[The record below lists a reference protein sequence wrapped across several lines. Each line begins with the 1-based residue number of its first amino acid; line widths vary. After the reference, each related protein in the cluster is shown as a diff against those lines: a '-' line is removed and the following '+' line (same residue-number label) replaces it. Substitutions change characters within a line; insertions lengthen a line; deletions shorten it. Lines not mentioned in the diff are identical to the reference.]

1 MMRGMVVTHGDVAF
15 LRAEASPSRSPWRAP
30 RGAGDE
36 ASAAGSSAAGRHRP
50 CERSGPERLPSNLVG
65 VKILV
70 VDDDETTL
78 DYFATALRMC
88 GAMVMAAATARDG
101 MKMLGQMLPDVIL
114 TDLAMPNEDG
124 YWLLEQV
131 RRHPHDALRGVPV
144 VAATAYTREHSRART
159 LAAGFVDYLQ
169 KPLDPEAL
177 CRAIARAVGR

>member
-1 MMRGMVVTHGDVAF
+1 MMAPMVVMHGNVAS
-15 LRAEASPSRSPWRAP
+15 LRAEASPSRFPWRPP
-30 RGAGDE
+30 RGAGDD
-36 ASAAGSSAAGRHRP
+36 ASAAELGAAGCHRP
-50 CERSGPERLPSNLVG
+50 VERSRPERLPSNLVG
-65 VKILV
+65 VTILV

-88 GAMVMAAATARDG
+88 GATVMAAATARDG
-101 MKMLGQMLPDVIL
+101 LKMLGQRRPDVIL

-131 RRHPHDALRGVPV
+131 RRHPHDGARGVPV

-169 KPLDPEAL
+169 KPLDPETL
-177 CRAIARAVGR
+177 CRAIARALGR